1 MANRVMR
8 PETSITQE
16 ITGLRP
22 NLGYRIRFIY
32 VEFDTPSATAG
43 CRVTASFGGESIGEV
58 PTVPPRTPNNQFEEF
73 VSTVYLPSTTSAE
86 LKIGFTCVAPGQQ
99 NRYYV
104 ENVSIEFA
112 E

>member
-1 MANRVMR
+1 MR

-43 CRVTASFGGESIGEV
+43 CKVFASFGGESIGEV

-73 VSTVYLPSTTSAE
+73 VSTVYLPSATSAE